1 MIISETSPKTLI
13 SHKTNIKVNVSIYNK
28 LEVGGTVRFLLIS
41 LAWVIFAGKCT
52 PYQGLKLILKFS
64 HFSSIATQKSE
75 KNTSF
80 LF

>member
-41 LAWVIFAGKCT
+41 LAWVFFGGKCT
-52 PYQGLKLILKFS
+52 PYQGSKTIFEILAFFINCCPK
-64 HFSSIATQKSE
+64 K
-75 KNTSF
+75 
-80 LF
+80 